1 MDEKWILAMD
11 GDGRVGGYSL
21 CDIFAEAHG
30 LKRLSG
36 ELPTQDFAVMRVLIA
51 VLYAVYQ
58 KKGADGLQLSQI
70 VKLYETLSFEHYNT
84 DF

>member
-11 GDGRVGGYSL
+11 DDGRVGGYSL

-36 ELPTQDFAVMRVLIA
+36 GNWSGGCRYYDINSV
-51 VLYAVYQ
+51 
-58 KKGADGLQLSQI
+58 
-70 VKLYETLSFEHYNT
+70 
-84 DF
+84 

>member
-1 MDEKWILAMD
+1 MSEKEFNLLDEKWILAMD

-36 ELPTQDFAVMRVLIA
+36 ELPTQDFGFYTV
-51 VLYAVYQ
+51 
-58 KKGADGLQLSQI
+58 
-70 VKLYETLSFEHYNT
+70 
-84 DF
+84 